1 MPRERRGMIPGIHV
15 IQDNTNDTKTGE
27 PEKPEFMPW
36 GLAFSTDVHCAQ
48 LKQQEDHYQLNIKLL

>member
-27 PEKPEFMPW
+27 PERPEFMPW
-36 GLAFSTDVHCAQ
+36 GSIGAWPSPLMCIVH
-48 LKQQEDHYQLNIKLL
+48 N